1 MFSIIV
7 TPPAISELNTAFE
20 LLIEKLAKEPP
31 AKDEA
36 TREIDM
42 TPQLMDLNGVWSAG
56 ILPAN

>member
-7 TPPAISELNTAFE
+7 TPPAISELNAAFE
-20 LLIEKLAKEPP
+20 MLIEKLAKELP

-42 TPQLMDLNGVWSAG
+42 TPQLIKLEGASS
-56 ILPAN
+56 IEL